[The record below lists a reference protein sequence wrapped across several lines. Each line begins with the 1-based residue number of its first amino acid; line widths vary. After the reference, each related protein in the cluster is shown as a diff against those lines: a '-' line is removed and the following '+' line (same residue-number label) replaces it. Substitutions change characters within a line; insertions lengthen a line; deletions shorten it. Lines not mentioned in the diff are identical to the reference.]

1 MNVQTFTYSSKYEP
15 SAPVVEIMVCK
26 TGQTDNGVVL
36 SALIDSGAD
45 ATMLPITTLQT
56 IGARYVET
64 RQMRGV
70 TGVALTVDLYVVMI
84 QIGRQVIH
92 AIRAVATQDDEA
104 IIGRDVLNQLVV
116 TLNGPA
122 EVTEMSFY

>member
-1 MNVQTFTYSSKYEP
+1 
-15 SAPVVEIMVCK
+15 
-26 TGQTDNGVVL
+26 
-36 SALIDSGAD
+36 
-45 ATMLPITTLQT
+45 MLPITTLQT

-70 TGVALTVDLYVVMI
+70 TGVALTVDLYVVII

-122 EVTEMSFY
+122 EVTEMSFH